1 MALNLRNAYAK
12 FISRE
17 FCPIAMNITFPKAFP
32 NFNYES
38 HFGSLEFKN
47 NFLSFM
53 NEPNNE
59 YSAGSYFSK
68 NTIKDFYTVNSVN
81 KVITTNTSSVSV
93 QYRHMMMIIDV
104 LNLISKKHSVQ
115 TPEIAYTYDN
125 DNLYERILRTIKDEQ
140 LKQFITESIN
150 KYNQCVYRMSDDDMD
165 KNIDKFL
172 NYSFNFKSLQF
183 DWHLN
188 KTPSSLLLGFGLN
201 KYAIKS
207 DMSIDFSFIKNSP
220 YYELKNEFIK
230 ETNSKCNIPLYVRNN
245 INPYNAKN
253 YLKQQYCVH
262 TYENKET
269 YQNVEYIGRGEL
281 ATELAYFDALFR
293 LWNKK

>member
-1 MALNLRNAYAK
+1 
-12 FISRE
+12 
-17 FCPIAMNITFPKAFP
+17 MNIAFPKVFP
-32 NFNYES
+32 NFIYES
-38 HFGSLEFKN
+38 HFGRIEFKN

-68 NTIKDFYTVNSVN
+68 NIIKDFYTVNSAN
-81 KVITTNTSSVSV
+81 KVISTNTSSVSV

-104 LNLISKKHSVQ
+104 LNLISKKHCVQ
-115 TPEIAYTYDN
+115 KPEIVHTYNN
-125 DNLYERILRTIKDEQ
+125 DNLYERILKTMKDEQ
-140 LKQFITESIN
+140 LKPFITKSIN
-150 KYNQCVYRMSDDDMD
+150 EYNQCVYRMSDDDMD
-165 KNIDKFL
+165 KNINEFL

-183 DWHLN
+183 NCHSND

-207 DMSIDFSFIKNSP
+207 DMTIDFSFIKNSP
-220 YYELKNEFIK
+220 YYELKNEFIR
-230 ETNSKCNIPLYVRNN
+230 ETNTKCNIPLYVRNN
-245 INPYNAKN
+245 INPYNCKN
-253 YLKQQYCVH
+253 YLKQQYCIH

-269 YQNVEYIGRGEL
+269 YQNIEYIARGEL

-293 LWNKK
+293 LWNQ